1 MDGVRAV
8 AKDDA
13 FLDDIAAEL
22 IPFFIDDVRQK
33 LDRLE
38 QIVEKFVVSFERG
51 EDYFELL
58 RIVHGIKGMAGSF
71 NFPTVGIIAHRLE
84 DYLGQTPRFT
94 RQTAD
99 HIYQYSGA
107 MLRII
112 DAGRDPGD
120 GSHAIVRGLP
130 AAKTID
136 FVVEGGK
143 PIETLFI
150 GPKNF
155 QFTIMESELNACG
168 CHVIGVTSSF
178 QGIEIAARTRPDLIL
193 VCNVVDILSG
203 IEIARML
210 RTMQVTRNIPLLFIK
225 SEIADPQAR
234 ARLLA
239 TLPAGVEVVRKGRHL
254 SDDLANALVNTKV
267 I

>member
-120 GSHAIVRGLP
+120 GSHAIVRG
-130 AAKTID
+130 
-136 FVVEGGK
+136 
-143 PIETLFI
+143 
-150 GPKNF
+150 
-155 QFTIMESELNACG
+155 
-168 CHVIGVTSSF
+168 SSF

>member
-1 MDGVRAV
+1 VV
-8 AKDDA
+8 KDDT

-33 LDRLE
+33 LERLE
-38 QIVEKFVVSFERG
+38 QIVEKFVVSFERN
-51 EDYFELL
+51 EDYYELL
-58 RIVHGIKGMAGSF
+58 RIVHSIKGMAGSF

-84 DYLGQTPRFT
+84 DYLGQTNRFT
-94 RQTAD
+94 RQTGN
-99 HIYQYSGA
+99 HIYEYSGA
-107 MLRII
+107 ILRIV

-120 GSHAIVRGLP
+120 GGHAVVRGLP
-130 AAKTID
+130 AAKPID
-136 FVVEGGK
+136 FVVDGRK

-155 QFTIMESELNACG
+155 QFAIVEAELNACG
-168 CHVIGVTSSF
+168 CHVIGVASSF

-203 IEIARML
+203 VEISRML
-210 RTMQVTRNIPLLFIK
+210 RTMQVTRNIPLLFVM
-225 SEIADPQAR
+225 SEQPDPQAR
-234 ARLLA
+234 ARLFA
-239 TLPAGVEVVRKGRHL
+239 TLPTGVEVVRKGPHL
-254 SDDLANALVNTKV
+254 SDDLAHALITVKV